1 MLNHAM
7 SGSSFPE
14 PGLSIFRVLG
24 LCHAVGWLTVLV
36 AVATSQLTSE
46 PAAVTDV
53 ELFDPKHYSAS
64 NLYGSRGGGTRLRLV
79 GNGLLNPD
87 GSFDATT
94 VVTIGGQP
102 ATPVPFLS
110 SSTQLVVD
118 TPRVSDSTPDCCHEF
133 KVRHDYTRKLR
144 LCSTWLHVNIPV
156 ALGVSAIWSQQ
167 VAAS

>member
-1 MLNHAM
+1 MLNHAL
-7 SGSSFPE
+7 SDSSLPE
-14 PGLSIFRVLG
+14 PGLSIFRLLG

-102 ATPVPFLS
+102 ATLVPFLS
-110 SSTQLVVD
+110 SAHSLWW
-118 TPRVSDSTPDCCHEF
+118 TPRECQTPRQIAVTSSRCVTTTPVNC
-133 KVRHDYTRKLR
+133 VYARPGYT
-144 LCSTWLHVNIPV
+144 
-156 ALGVSAIWSQQ
+156 
-167 VAAS
+167 